1 MFNKKRITLA
11 LAVISASMILSDNVQ
26 ADARGFAMG
35 GAGVATGSYLASP
48 MYNPALAAEYENRDN
63 FGMLLPTIGL
73 GVHDGDDLYT
83 KIDHFED
90 INNQVKDLDQIDD
103 ALLEEWKR
111 SLKALD
117 KGQANIEGD
126 LGLVIAIPNR
136 HMSINFFTKANMTLL
151 ATANVDD
158 RDLDFDEEPD
168 LDDLKSTVQGLA
180 GGTMD
185 IGFTFAKSFGKWSVG
200 LAPKFQRLYT
210 LNYHESAGDFDDDEF
225 KKIRDDYVDDATFNL
240 DFGMTYNP
248 SERTR
253 IGFAAKN
260 LFKRELETNVQRG
273 GTDTYL
279 VEPHYTLGVGYDRGW
294 FTATVDA
301 DLNKRRHFSGT
312 DYETQFVKVGT
323 ELNAFRWAQIR
334 AGYRH
339 SLTDYSEDVITAGL
353 GFSPFG
359 RFGIDLSAQ
368 YGSDSRYGVATQFSF
383 TF

>member
-1 MFNKKRITLA
+1 MLNKKGIALA
-11 LAVISASMILSDNVQ
+11 LTAVSAGMALSGQAQ

-35 GAGVATGSYLASP
+35 GAGVAAGSYLASP
-48 MYNPALAAEYENRDN
+48 MYNPALAAEYEDRDN
-63 FGMLLPTIGL
+63 FGMLLPTAGL
-73 GVHDGDDLYT
+73 GIHDGDDLYN
-83 KIDHFED
+83 KVEDFED
-90 INNQVKDLDQIDD
+90 INNQIKNGGNIDELAD
-103 ALLEEWKR
+103 EWHR

-117 KGQANIEGD
+117 KGLATIDGD

-136 HMSINFFTKANMTLL
+136 YMSINFFTKANLTLL

-158 RDLDFDEEPD
+158 
-168 LDDLKSTVQGLA
+168 DDLIGDPDPDDIKSTVQGLA

-185 IGFTFAKSFGKWSVG
+185 IGFTFARSFGKWSVG

-225 KKIRDDYVDDATFNL
+225 KKISDDYVEDSTFNL

-248 SERTR
+248 GERTR

-279 VEPHYTLGVGYDRGW
+279 VEPHYTLGVGYSRGW
-294 FTATVDA
+294 FSATMDA
-301 DLNKRRHFSGT
+301 DLNKRRHFAGS
-312 DYETQFVKVGT
+312 DYKTQFLSIGT
-323 ELNAFRWAQIR
+323 ELNAFRWAQVR

-339 SLTDYSEDVITAGL
+339 SMTDYSEDVITAGL

-359 RFGIDLSAQ
+359 RFGLDLSAQ
-368 YGSDSRYGVATQFSF
+368 YGSDSRYGVATQLSF